1 MIGTT
6 SGKLWRSWGAAVSRG
21 WTDFVA
27 AVSDVIPLPLLLL
40 IMIVTALIVGALW
53 YFFPAWVPRRLP
65 RLRWR
70 RPRLPR
76 WRIRRPSFRWHLR
89 WSWRET
95 VQRLLA
101 WLRALRWPW
110 RWPWRRTA
118 TDEPTDESAE
128 PTVDEPTPA
137 DDLLPALPAD
147 TLASLADRLAA
158 QGRYAEAIRE
168 RLRAMVRHLVE
179 RGVLEDRPGWTVTE
193 LSAAAG
199 VAPMHEA
206 ATVFSEVW
214 YAQRPATAELDTRM
228 RELAQQVRLSHPT
241 ALASAR

>member
-1 MIGTT
+1 VTR
-6 SGKLWRSWGAAVSRG
+6 W
-21 WTDFVA
+21 WTDLVA

-40 IMIVTALIVGALW
+40 TMVIAALIVGALW

-65 RLRWR
+65 RLR
-70 RPRLPR
+70 RPRWRWRWR
-76 WRIRRPSFRWHLR
+76 WRIRRPSFRWHLH

-95 VQRLLA
+95 AQRLLA

-110 RWPWRRTA
+110 RRKAVEEA
-118 TDEPTDESAE
+118 TDEPAE
-128 PTVDEPTPA
+128 PAGDEPLPA

-147 TLASLADRLAA
+147 VLASLADRLAA

-179 RGVLEDRPGWTVTE
+179 RGVIEDRPGWTVTE

-199 VAPMHEA
+199 VAPLYEA
-206 ATVFSEVW
+206 ATVFSDVW
-214 YAQRPATAELDTRM
+214 YAQRPATAELDARM
-228 RELAQQVRLSHPT
+228 RELAQQVQLNRPT
-241 ALASAR
+241 IMAGQR

>member
-1 MIGTT
+1 VTR
-6 SGKLWRSWGAAVSRG
+6 W

-40 IMIVTALIVGALW
+40 TMVVAALIVGALW
-53 YFFPAWVPRRLP
+53 YFFPAWVPRRPP
-65 RLRWR
+65 RLR
-70 RPRLPR
+70 RPRWRWRWR

-89 WSWRET
+89 WSWRGT

-110 RWPWRRTA
+110 RRKAVEEA
-118 TDEPTDESAE
+118 TDEPAA
-128 PTVDEPTPA
+128 PAGDEPLPA

-179 RGVLEDRPGWTVTE
+179 RGVIEDRPGWTVTE

-199 VAPMHEA
+199 VAPLYEA
-206 ATVFSEVW
+206 ATVFSDVW
-214 YAQRPATAELDTRM
+214 YAQRPATAELDARM
-228 RELAQQVRLSHPT
+228 RELAQQVQLDRPT
-241 ALASAR
+241 IMAGQR

>member
-1 MIGTT
+1 
-6 SGKLWRSWGAAVSRG
+6 VSRG

-27 AVSDVIPLPLLLL
+27 AVSDVISLPLLLVA
-40 IMIVTALIVGALW
+40 MIVAALIVGALW

-65 RLRWR
+65 RLRWPRWRR

-76 WRIRRPSFRWHLR
+76 WRIRRPNFHWVWPDLR
-89 WSWRET
+89 EAL
-95 VQRLLA
+95 QRLLA

-110 RWPWRRTA
+110 RREPMEEPA
-118 TDEPTDESAE
+118 VEEPADDELPM
-128 PTVDEPTPA
+128 PA
-137 DDLLPALPAD
+137 DDLLPSLPAD

-179 RGVLEDRPGWTVTE
+179 RGVIEDRPGWTVTE

-206 ATVFSEVW
+206 TTVFSDVW
-214 YAQRPATAELDTRM
+214 YAQRPATAELDARM
-228 RELAQQVRLSHPT
+228 RELAQQVPT
-241 ALASAR
+241 NLVGAR

>member
-1 MIGTT
+1 
-6 SGKLWRSWGAAVSRG
+6 VSRW

-40 IMIVTALIVGALW
+40 TMIVLALIVGALW

-65 RLRWR
+65 RLRR
-70 RPRLPR
+70 PR
-76 WRIRRPSFRWHLR
+76 WRWPRFRRWRIGRLSFRWRPH

-110 RWPWRRTA
+110 RRRVIE
-118 TDEPTDESAE
+118 EPTE
-128 PTVDEPTPA
+128 PTVEESVPPA
-137 DDLLPALPAD
+137 DDALPTLPAD
-147 TLASLADRLAA
+147 ALASLADRLAA

-168 RLRAMVRHLVE
+168 RLRAMVRLLVE
-179 RGVLEDRPGWTVTE
+179 RGVIEDRPGWTVTE

-199 VAPMHEA
+199 LPPLREA
-206 ATVFSEVW
+206 STVFSDVW
-214 YAQRPATAELDTRM
+214 YAQRPATAELDARM
-228 RELAQQVRLSHPT
+228 RELGQQIRPT
-241 ALASAR
+241 RRPALAGNGSLR

>member
-1 MIGTT
+1 
-6 SGKLWRSWGAAVSRG
+6 VSRG

-40 IMIVTALIVGALW
+40 IMIVAALIVGALW

-65 RLRWR
+65 RLR
-70 RPRLPR
+70 RPRWRWR
-76 WRIRRPSFRWHLR
+76 WRIRRPSFRWHLH

-95 VQRLLA
+95 AQRLLA

-110 RWPWRRTA
+110 RREPADEA
-118 TDEPTDESAE
+118 TEEEPAAA
-128 PTVDEPTPA
+128 PVDDGAMP
-137 DDLLPALPAD
+137 DDLLPSLPAD

-168 RLRAMVRHLVE
+168 RLRAMVRRLVE

-193 LSAAAG
+193 LSTAAG
-199 VAPMHEA
+199 VAPLNEA
-206 ATVFSEVW
+206 ATVFSDVW
-214 YAQRPATAELDTRM
+214 YAQRPATAELDAQM
-228 RELAQQVRLSHPT
+228 RELAQQVQATRVVV
-241 ALASAR
+241 AGR